1 MPAVPE
7 VIAQQYDPAVPVD
20 TLEEWPDNP
29 NQGDVGHLSESLD
42 ALGFYG
48 AIIVQTSTRRVIGG
62 NHRLQTALARDMP
75 TLPVIWADVDD
86 DTAERMLTM
95 DNEATRRGV
104 WDEMLLVEM
113 LTRKAHS
120 PKGLAGTGFDG
131 NDLDDLMQSLN
142 PPDLEKLTGGAGG
155 NDDADA
161 GEDLWPSISLK
172 LSPDDRERFYRL
184 TETARD
190 RSDAGRLIHLLDQ
203 AETEE
208 EDPDAGIA

>member
-29 NQGDVGHLSESLD
+29 NMGDVGHLSESLD

-62 NHRLQTALARDMP
+62 NHRLQTALQRDMP

-104 WDEMLLVEM
+104 WDEVRLVEL
-113 LTRKAHS
+113 LTSKARS

-131 NDLDDLMQSLN
+131 DDLDDLIQSLN
-142 PPDLEKLTGGAGG
+142 PPDLEKLTGGGG
-155 NDDADA
+155 DGDADA
-161 GEDLWPSISLK
+161 GEDLWPTISLK

-184 TETARD
+184 TEAAKD
-190 RSDAGRLIHLLDQ
+190 RSDAGRLLHLLTLVD
-203 AETEE
+203 TEE